1 MDGIGFPLEY
11 HAEVLGDYADK
22 AGAERKL
29 AVFVL
34 GAAIGIF
41 LLLQAA
47 FASWRLALA
56 GLAGLV
62 VAVSGAFVAAWIDGG
77 HLTLATVAGA
87 LAVLALAVRQVI
99 DLFARAQS
107 LERDEGCPLSR
118 DLVQRVAA
126 ERCGP
131 VVTTV
136 GVTAL
141 ALLPIVIAGSIA
153 GQEVVKP
160 LAVAVLGG
168 LVTSTI
174 AVLFVL
180 PPIYLR
186 TAPRRPDD
194 VHALIA
200 HDPVPAAEPVAV
212 ETVGTVQSWPGPP
225 AATTSEG

>member
-1 MDGIGFPLEY
+1 MMRWIVSTSIRFRFLIV
-11 HAEVLGDYADK
+11 ALGGD
-22 AGAERKL
+22 
-29 AVFVL
+29 
-34 GAAIGIF
+34 
-41 LLLQAA
+41 
-47 FASWRLALA
+47 
-56 GLAGLV
+56 
-62 VAVSGAFVAAWIDGG
+62 
-77 HLTLATVAGA
+77 
-87 LAVLALAVRQVI
+87 
-99 DLFARAQS
+99 
-107 LERDEGCPLSR
+107 
-118 DLVQRVAA
+118 
-126 ERCGP
+126 
-131 VVTTV
+131 
-136 GVTAL
+136 AL